1 VDKLRSLLP
10 GLNGILGPFCM
21 MMLAIPSVSVAST
34 EGMLEKAKASGK
46 VAFVLVTEPG
56 ASGVKEAE
64 SVIRD
69 AVKKSGKAV
78 MVRLDRSTPENAAL
92 VSRYRLSGPQI
103 PIVLVFAANGVIA
116 GGALTEGMTTE
127 GLMGMVPTGREAELI
142 AALQSGRGVL
152 VLASR
157 NGLAGE
163 DAAVKSCEK
172 AREMANG
179 KLAIVRVDMA
189 DESEQPLL
197 RKLRIGADSEKPV
210 TVVISSRGQ
219 MTGAFAGA
227 ADPAALVQACNKVA
241 GGCCPGGKKSGA
253 ACPAPA
259 K

>member
-1 VDKLRSLLP
+1 MDKLRPLLT
-10 GLNGILGPFCM
+10 GLTGILWLSCM
-21 MMLAIPSVSVAST
+21 MILAAPSVSMSST
-34 EGMLEKAKASGK
+34 ESMLEKAKASGK

-69 AVKKSGKAV
+69 AVKKTGKAV
-78 MVRLDRSTPENAAL
+78 MVRLDRSEPENASL

-103 PIVLVFAANGVIA
+103 PIVLVFAPNGVIA

-127 GLMGMVPTGREAELI
+127 GLLGMVPTRKEAELI
-142 AALQSGRGVL
+142 GALQSGRGVL
-152 VLASR
+152 ILASR
-157 NGLAGE
+157 NGLAGGE
-163 DAAVKSCEK
+163 AALNACEK
-172 AREMANG
+172 AREMSNG
-179 KLAIVRVDMA
+179 KLAIVRVEMA
-189 DESEQPLL
+189 DKSEQPFL
-197 RKLRIGADSEKPV
+197 RKLRIGPDSEKPV

-219 MTGAFAGA
+219 MTGVFTGT